1 MSRTSY
7 SAMADERRASSV
19 TATLGG
25 GRARPL
31 ERHADTQSHT
41 HSRTHSRKLWT
52 ISLRAYLAVLSL
64 SLSAHMHGRF
74 RPRRSL
80 VLRTAHRSIPR
91 SILHTPPHPVQGP
104 GLSFPGRR
112 RSDRVRAHVLQVV
125 EPALQ
130 SEVVGRLEVDL
141 GGWEIWGDIGRCR
154 EIWGD
159 IRRYRSPGSRS
170 RWCSA

>member
-19 TATLGG
+19 TATGG
-25 GRARPL
+25 GRARPGAHTPL
-31 ERHADTQSHT
+31 HTDTLTHT
-41 HSRTHSRKLWT
+41 HASSGPSLYER
-52 ISLRAYLAVLSL
+52 ISLFSL
-64 SLSAHMHGRF
+64 SLSAPMHGRF

-154 EIWGD
+154 EIWGG
-159 IRRYRSPGSRS
+159 IGRYGSPGSRS

>member
-19 TATLGG
+19 TATGG
-25 GRARPL
+25 GKSTTGPH
-31 ERHADTQSHT
+31 EYTHT
-41 HSRTHSRKLWT
+41 DAHTDASSGPSLSTSVSRC
-52 ISLRAYLAVLSL
+52 SL
-64 SLSAHMHGRF
+64 SLTHTSRALS
-74 RPRRSL
+74 PSWRSL
-80 VLRTAHRSIPR
+80 VLRTVHRSIPR
-91 SILHTPPHPVQGP
+91 SILHAPPHPVQGP
-104 GLSFPGRR
+104 GLSFPGRW

-154 EIWGD
+154 EIWGG
-159 IRRYRSPGSRS
+159 IGRYGSPGSRS